1 MKTDGKTLLSNSV
14 WSILN
19 QGARVT
25 TLAIV
30 TIALSR
36 HFGPQSFGRLAFGLA
51 FVRIFAV
58 IAAFGLDRVLVR
70 QLTET
75 PEQSGEILRLAFRL
89 KVILALA
96 SYAALLG
103 LAFLI
108 DPHARLTIAIVTLA
122 GAGLFFQPFDVFDFH
137 FQSENRFR
145 LCFYGRTVPILLST
159 AVKLGALFAG
169 APLLVFAALE
179 TVEAILV
186 GTALG
191 LLHRLWK
198 REAKF
203 EPKPVVEINWSGLLG
218 EGLPLLLASLAVMIY
233 MRSDILMLGKMAGF
247 EAAGIYSAAAQVT
260 EACALFPLAFAPA
273 LFPILVRWRRLGL
286 RYYKQQFGRLFL
298 GATLAG
304 FAVSLFLTL
313 AARPIV
319 ILLYGPQF
327 LPAAKVLVIH
337 GWATIFVFLGIV
349 QSGYD
354 ITEGLTWAATQRAAI
369 GAVTN
374 IALNLVLIPKYG
386 PSGAAIATLISYG
399 CSAFLLNL
407 VRKATR
413 PVFALQLQA
422 LLVFPL
428 FVRRLR
434 YE

>member
-1 MKTDGKTLLSNSV
+1 MKSDGKTLLSNSA

-19 QGARVT
+19 QGTRVI
-25 TLAIV
+25 TLAIL

-36 HFGPQSFGRLAFGLA
+36 HFGPQSFGALAFGLA

-58 IAAFGLDRVLVR
+58 IAAFGLDRILVR
-70 QLTET
+70 RLAEM
-75 PEQSGEILRLAFRL
+75 PDQSAGILRLAFRL
-89 KVILALA
+89 KFLLALA
-96 SYAALLG
+96 SYAGLLG

-108 DPHARLTIAIVTLA
+108 DPHARLTIAIVALA
-122 GAGLFFQPFDVFDFH
+122 GAGLLCLPFDVFDLH
-137 FQSENRFR
+137 FQSENKFR
-145 LCFYGRTVPILLST
+145 LSFCGRAIPILLST
-159 AVKLGALFAG
+159 AVKIAALFAR
-169 APLLVFAALE
+169 APLLTFAALE
-179 TVEAILV
+179 TAEAILV
-186 GTALG
+186 GAALWF
-191 LLHRLWK
+191 LHRLWK
-198 REAKF
+198 RETSFA
-203 EPKPVVEINWSGLLG
+203 PQSANEINWSRLLG

-233 MRSDILMLGKMAGF
+233 MRADILMLGKMAGY

-273 LFPILVRWRRLGL
+273 LFPILVRWRKLGL

-319 ILLYGPQF
+319 TLLYGPQF

-386 PSGAAIATLISYG
+386 ASGAAVATLISYG

-413 PVFALQLQA
+413 PVFVLQLRA

-428 FVRRLR
+428 FVRPLR